1 MYVMKMEICNKNLIL
16 QRLYDKI
23 IGMKKK
29 IVPRYA
35 YLPIVTC
42 LVWNVLAYNISR
54 LFTNTLTHYDLSLKI
69 DGLIPYVPSFIF
81 IYVLSY
87 PLWILGFWMFA
98 KESRKICNEMFAAE
112 FVSKGI
118 CLFFYVLL
126 PTTMERADLS
136 GGGVFNWITGMVY
149 STDQPN
155 NLFPSIHCMESWL
168 CFRGS
173 LKCRKTHRGY
183 SAIWLVLAI
192 LICCS
197 TVFVKQHV
205 FVDIFGGILTAE
217 AGLFISR
224 KFNVGR
230 MYDAVRMP
238 FAKARRI
245 KAIGKRNTANKN

>member
-1 MYVMKMEICNKNLIL
+1 MEICNKNLNL

-23 IGMKKK
+23 IDMKKQ

-42 LVWNVLAYNISR
+42 IVWNVLAYNISR
-54 LFTNTLTHYDLSLKI
+54 LFTNTLPHYDLSLKI
-69 DGLIPYVPSFIF
+69 DELIPYVPSFIF

-98 KESRKICNEMFAAE
+98 RESRKFCNEIFAAE
-112 FVSKGI
+112 FVSKTI
-118 CLFFYVLL
+118 CLIFYVLL

-136 GGGVFNWITGMVY
+136 GDGVFNWMTSVVY
-149 STDQPN
+149 STDHPN

-168 CFRGS
+168 CFIGS
-173 LKCRKTHRGY
+173 LRCKKSHKGY
-183 SAIWLVLAI
+183 SVVWFFLAI

-230 MYDAVRMP
+230 MYDAVRLP

-245 KAIGKRNTANKN
+245 KAKDKRNNASL

>member
-1 MYVMKMEICNKNLIL
+1 MEICNKKLIS
-16 QRLYDKI
+16 QRLYDTI
-23 IGMKKK
+23 IDMKKQ

-42 LVWNVLAYNISR
+42 LVWNTLVYNISR
-54 LFTNTLTHYDLSLKI
+54 LFTNKLTHYDLSLKI
-69 DGLIPYVPSFIF
+69 DELIPYVPSFIF

-87 PLWILGFWMFA
+87 PLWIIGFCVFA
-98 KESRKICNEMFAAE
+98 RENRKLCNELFAAE
-112 FVSKGI
+112 FVSKAI
-118 CLFFYVLL
+118 CLVFFVLL

-136 GGGVFNWITGMVY
+136 GGGVFNWMTGVIY

-168 CFRGS
+168 CFRGA
-173 LKCRKTHRGY
+173 LKCKKCHKGY
-183 SAIWLVLAI
+183 SAVWFVLAI
-192 LICCS
+192 LIFCS

-224 KFNVGR
+224 EFNVGR
-230 MYDAVRMP
+230 IYDAVRMP
-238 FAKARRI
+238 FLRAKRTKTRE
-245 KAIGKRNTANKN
+245 KRKI